1 MLGVGDIT
9 MRFTKMHGCG
19 NDYIYVYTGT
29 EKVADEIKPELAVR
43 LSDRHKG
50 IGSDGLIF
58 INPAEGADFEMEMY
72 NSDGSRGAMCG
83 NGIRCVGK
91 YVYDHG
97 LTDKTSIDILTGAG
111 VKRLE
116 LMTENGKATGATVNM
131 GIPILE
137 PKKIPVVIEGHD
149 SGEPVIDHPII
160 AGGMEYRITC
170 VSMGNPHCVIF
181 CDEDVSSLDIAGIG
195 PLFEHHVIFPDRVN
209 TEFVNVH
216 DRGHLK
222 MRVWERGSGET
233 LACGTGACASV
244 VACVLNNLTENKVKV
259 NLPGG
264 VVNVDWNGTADNP
277 LQDVFLIGPAQYTFV
292 ADFML

>member
-1 MLGVGDIT
+1 
-9 MRFTKMHGCG
+9 MRFTKMHGCA

-137 PKKIPVVIEGHD
+137 PKKIPVVIEEHD
-149 SGEPVIDHPII
+149 SSKPVIDHPII
-160 AGGMEYRITC
+160 AGDTEYRITC

-181 CDEDVSSLDIAGIG
+181 CDEDVSNLDIAEIG

-209 TEFVNVH
+209 TEFVNLH

-233 LACGTGACASV
+233 MACGTGATAVLVAAS
-244 VACVLNNLTENKVKV
+244 LNDLSDRRAEVSLLGGTLTIDWKED
-259 NLPGG
+259 G
-264 VVNVDWNGTADNP
+264 NVYMT
-277 LQDVFLIGPAQYTFV
+277 GPAETVFESEISI
-292 ADFML
+292 

>member
-1 MLGVGDIT
+1 
-9 MRFTKMHGCG
+9 MHGCG
-19 NDYIYVYTGT
+19 NDYVYVYTGT

-137 PKKIPVVIEGHD
+137 PKKIPVVIEEHD
-149 SGEPVIDHPII
+149 SSKPVIDHPII
-160 AGGMEYRITC
+160 AGGTEYRITC

-181 CDEDVSSLDIAGIG
+181 CDEDVSNLDIAEIG

-233 LACGTGACASV
+233 MACGTGATAVLVAAS
-244 VACVLNNLTENKVKV
+244 LNDLSDRKED
-259 NLPGG
+259 G
-264 VVNVDWNGTADNP
+264 NVYMT
-277 LQDVFLIGPAQYTFV
+277 GPAETVFESEISI
-292 ADFML
+292 

>member
-1 MLGVGDIT
+1 
-9 MRFTKMHGCG
+9 MHGCG

-29 EKVADEIKPELAVR
+29 EKVADEIKPGLAVR

-137 PKKIPVVIEGHD
+137 PKKIPVVIKEHD
-149 SGEPVIDHPII
+149 SSKPVIDHPII

-181 CDEDVSSLDIAGIG
+181 CDEDVSNLDIAGIG

-233 LACGTGACASV
+233 MACGTGATAVLVAAS
-244 VACVLNNLTENKVKV
+244 LNDLSDRRAEVSLLGGTLTIDWKED
-259 NLPGG
+259 G
-264 VVNVDWNGTADNP
+264 NVYMT
-277 LQDVFLIGPAQYTFV
+277 GPAETVFESEISI
-292 ADFML
+292 

>member
-1 MLGVGDIT
+1 
-9 MRFTKMHGCG
+9 MRFTKMHGCA

-97 LTDKTSIDILTGAG
+97 LTDKTGIDILTGAG

-137 PKKIPVVIEGHD
+137 PKKIPVVIEEHD
-149 SGEPVIDHPII
+149 SSKPVIDHPII

-181 CDEDVSSLDIAGIG
+181 CDEDVSNLDIAEIG

-233 LACGTGACASV
+233 MACGTGATAVLVAAS
-244 VACVLNNLTENKVKV
+244 LNDLSDRRAEVSLLGGTLTIDWKED
-259 NLPGG
+259 G
-264 VVNVDWNGTADNP
+264 NVYMT
-277 LQDVFLIGPAQYTFV
+277 GPAETVFESEISI
-292 ADFML
+292 

>member
-1 MLGVGDIT
+1 
-9 MRFTKMHGCG
+9 MHGCA

-29 EKVADEIKPELAVR
+29 EKVADKIKPELAVR

-137 PKKIPVVIEGHD
+137 PKKIPVVIEEHGG
-149 SGEPVIDHPII
+149 SKPVIDHPII

-181 CDEDVSSLDIAGIG
+181 CDEDVSNLDIAEIG

-233 LACGTGACASV
+233 MACGTGAAAVLVAAS
-244 VACVLNNLTENKVKV
+244 LNDLSDRRAEVSLLGGTLTIDWKED
-259 NLPGG
+259 G
-264 VVNVDWNGTADNP
+264 NVYMT
-277 LQDVFLIGPAQYTFV
+277 GPAETVFESEISI
-292 ADFML
+292 

>member
-1 MLGVGDIT
+1 

-137 PKKIPVVIEGHD
+137 PKKIPVVIEEHD
-149 SGEPVIDHPII
+149 SSKPVIDHPII

-181 CDEDVSSLDIAGIG
+181 CDEDVSNLDIAEIG

-233 LACGTGACASV
+233 MACGTGATAVLVAAS
-244 VACVLNNLTENKVKV
+244 LNDLSDRRAEVSLLGGTLTIDWKED
-259 NLPGG
+259 G
-264 VVNVDWNGTADNP
+264 NVYMT
-277 LQDVFLIGPAQYTFV
+277 GPAETVFESEISI
-292 ADFML
+292 

>member
-1 MLGVGDIT
+1 
-9 MRFTKMHGCG
+9 MHGCA

-29 EKVADEIKPELAVR
+29 EKVADKIKPELAVR

-137 PKKIPVVIEGHD
+137 PKKIPVVIEEHD
-149 SGEPVIDHPII
+149 SSKPVIDHPII

-181 CDEDVSSLDIAGIG
+181 CDEDVSNLDIAEIG

-233 LACGTGACASV
+233 MACGTGATAVLVAAS
-244 VACVLNNLTENKVKV
+244 LNDLSDRRAEVSLLGGTLTIDWKED
-259 NLPGG
+259 G
-264 VVNVDWNGTADNP
+264 NVYMT
-277 LQDVFLIGPAQYTFV
+277 GPAETVFESEISI
-292 ADFML
+292 

>member
-1 MLGVGDIT
+1 
-9 MRFTKMHGCG
+9 MHGCG

-131 GIPILE
+131 GTPILE
-137 PKKIPVVIEGHD
+137 PKKIPVVIGEHD
-149 SGEPVIDHPII
+149 SSKPVIDHPMI
-160 AGGMEYRITC
+160 AGGTEYRITC

-181 CDEDVSSLDIAGIG
+181 CDEDVSNLDIAKIG

-233 LACGTGACASV
+233 MACGTGATAVLVAAS
-244 VACVLNNLTENKVKV
+244 LNDLSDRRAEVSLLGGTLTIDWKED
-259 NLPGG
+259 G
-264 VVNVDWNGTADNP
+264 NVYMT
-277 LQDVFLIGPAQYTFV
+277 GPAETVFESEISI
-292 ADFML
+292 

>member
-1 MLGVGDIT
+1 
-9 MRFTKMHGCG
+9 MHGCG

-97 LTDKTSIDILTGAG
+97 LTYKTSIDILTGAG

-116 LMTENGKATGATVNM
+116 LMIENGKATGATVNM

-137 PKKIPVVIEGHD
+137 PKKIPVVIEEHD
-149 SGEPVIDHPII
+149 SSKPVIDHPII

-181 CDEDVSSLDIAGIG
+181 CDEDVSNLDIAEIG

-233 LACGTGACASV
+233 MACGTGATAVLVAAS
-244 VACVLNNLTENKVKV
+244 LNDLSDRRAEVSLLGGTLTIDWKED
-259 NLPGG
+259 G
-264 VVNVDWNGTADNP
+264 NVYMT
-277 LQDVFLIGPAQYTFV
+277 GPAETVFESEISI
-292 ADFML
+292 

>member
-1 MLGVGDIT
+1 MLVVGDT
-9 MRFTKMHGCG
+9 AMRFTKMHGCG

-137 PKKIPVVIEGHD
+137 PKKIPVVIEEHD
-149 SGEPVIDHPII
+149 SSKPVIDHPII
-160 AGGMEYRITC
+160 AGGTEYRITC

-181 CDEDVSSLDIAGIG
+181 CDEDVSNLDIAEIG

-233 LACGTGACASV
+233 MACGTGATAVLVAAS
-244 VACVLNNLTENKVKV
+244 LNDLSDRRAEVSLLGGTLTIDWKED
-259 NLPGG
+259 G
-264 VVNVDWNGTADNP
+264 NVYMT
-277 LQDVFLIGPAQYTFV
+277 GPAETVFESEISI
-292 ADFML
+292 

>member
-1 MLGVGDIT
+1 MLGVGDT
-9 MRFTKMHGCG
+9 AMRFTKMHGCG

-137 PKKIPVVIEGHD
+137 PKKIPVVIEEHD
-149 SGEPVIDHPII
+149 SSKPVIDHPII

-181 CDEDVSSLDIAGIG
+181 CDEDVSNLDIAEIG

-233 LACGTGACASV
+233 MACGTGATAVLVAAS
-244 VACVLNNLTENKVKV
+244 LNDLSDRRAEVSLLGGTLTIDWKED
-259 NLPGG
+259 G
-264 VVNVDWNGTADNP
+264 NVYMT
-277 LQDVFLIGPAQYTFV
+277 GPAETVFESEISI
-292 ADFML
+292 

>member
-1 MLGVGDIT
+1 
-9 MRFTKMHGCG
+9 MHGCG

-137 PKKIPVVIEGHD
+137 PKKIPVVIEEHD
-149 SGEPVIDHPII
+149 SSKPVIDHPII

-181 CDEDVSSLDIAGIG
+181 CDEDVSNLDIAEIG

-233 LACGTGACASV
+233 MACGTGATAVLVAAS
-244 VACVLNNLTENKVKV
+244 LNDLSDRRAEVSLLGGTLTIDWKED
-259 NLPGG
+259 G
-264 VVNVDWNGTADNP
+264 NVYMT
-277 LQDVFLIGPAQYTFV
+277 GPAETVFESEI
-292 ADFML
+292 FI

>member
-1 MLGVGDIT
+1 MK
-9 MRFTKMHGCG
+9 FTKMHGCG

-29 EKVADEIKPELAVR
+29 EKVADEIKPELAMR

-137 PKKIPVVIEGHD
+137 PKKIPVVIEEHD
-149 SGEPVIDHPII
+149 SSKPVIDHPII
-160 AGGMEYRITC
+160 AGGTEYRITC

-181 CDEDVSSLDIAGIG
+181 CDEDVSNLDIAEIG

-233 LACGTGACASV
+233 MACGTGATAVLVAAS
-244 VACVLNNLTENKVKV
+244 LNDLSDRRAEVSLLGGTLTIDWKED
-259 NLPGG
+259 G
-264 VVNVDWNGTADNP
+264 NVYMT
-277 LQDVFLIGPAQYTFV
+277 GPAETVFESEISI
-292 ADFML
+292 

>member
-1 MLGVGDIT
+1 MK
-9 MRFTKMHGCG
+9 FTKMHGCG

-137 PKKIPVVIEGHD
+137 PKKIPVVIEEHD
-149 SGEPVIDHPII
+149 SSKPVIDHPII

-181 CDEDVSSLDIAGIG
+181 CDEDVSNLDIAEIG

-233 LACGTGACASV
+233 MACGTGATAVLVAAS
-244 VACVLNNLTENKVKV
+244 LNDLSDRRAEVSLLGGTLTIDWKED
-259 NLPGG
+259 G
-264 VVNVDWNGTADNP
+264 NVYMT
-277 LQDVFLIGPAQYTFV
+277 GPAETVFESEI
-292 ADFML
+292 FI

>member
-1 MLGVGDIT
+1 
-9 MRFTKMHGCG
+9 MHGCG

-29 EKVADEIKPELAVR
+29 EKVADEIKPGLAVR

-137 PKKIPVVIEGHD
+137 PKKIPVVIEEHD
-149 SGEPVIDHPII
+149 SSKPVIDHPII

-181 CDEDVSSLDIAGIG
+181 CDEDVSNLDIAEIG

-233 LACGTGACASV
+233 MACGTGATAVLVAAS
-244 VACVLNNLTENKVKV
+244 LNDLSDRRAEVS
-259 NLPGG
+259 LLGG
-264 VVNVDWNGTADNP
+264 TLIIDWKEDGNVYMT
-277 LQDVFLIGPAQYTFV
+277 GPAETVFESEISI
-292 ADFML
+292 

>member
-1 MLGVGDIT
+1 
-9 MRFTKMHGCG
+9 MHGCA

-149 SGEPVIDHPII
+149 SSRPVIDHPII

-181 CDEDVSSLDIAGIG
+181 CDEDVSNLDIAKIG

-233 LACGTGACASV
+233 MACGTGATAVLVAAS
-244 VACVLNNLTENKVKV
+244 LNDLSDRRAEVSLLGGTLTIDWKED
-259 NLPGG
+259 G
-264 VVNVDWNGTADNP
+264 NVYMT
-277 LQDVFLIGPAQYTFV
+277 GPAETVFESEISI
-292 ADFML
+292 

>member
-1 MLGVGDIT
+1 

-137 PKKIPVVIEGHD
+137 PKKVPVVIEEHD
-149 SGEPVIDHPII
+149 SSKPVIDHPII
-160 AGGMEYRITC
+160 AGGMECRITC

-181 CDEDVSSLDIAGIG
+181 CDEDVSNLDIAGIG

-233 LACGTGACASV
+233 MACGTGATAVLVAAS
-244 VACVLNNLTENKVKV
+244 LNDLSDRRAEVSLLGGTLTIDWKED
-259 NLPGG
+259 G
-264 VVNVDWNGTADNP
+264 NVYMT
-277 LQDVFLIGPAQYTFV
+277 GPAETVFESEI
-292 ADFML
+292 DI

>member
-1 MLGVGDIT
+1 
-9 MRFTKMHGCG
+9 MHGCG

-137 PKKIPVVIEGHD
+137 PKKIPVVIEEHD
-149 SGEPVIDHPII
+149 SSKPVIDHPII

-181 CDEDVSSLDIAGIG
+181 CDEDVSNLDIAEIG

-233 LACGTGACASV
+233 MACGTGATAVLVAAS
-244 VACVLNNLTENKVKV
+244 LNDLSDRRAEVS
-259 NLPGG
+259 LLGG
-264 VVNVDWNGTADNP
+264 TLIIDWKEDGNVYMT
-277 LQDVFLIGPAQYTFV
+277 GPAETVFESEISI
-292 ADFML
+292 

>member
-1 MLGVGDIT
+1 

-137 PKKIPVVIEGHD
+137 PKKIPVVIEEHD
-149 SGEPVIDHPII
+149 SSKPVIDHPII

-181 CDEDVSSLDIAGIG
+181 CDEDVSNLDIAEIG

-233 LACGTGACASV
+233 MACGTGATAVLVAAS
-244 VACVLNNLTENKVKV
+244 LNDLSDRRAEVS
-259 NLPGG
+259 LLGG
-264 VVNVDWNGTADNP
+264 TLIIDWKEDGNVYMT
-277 LQDVFLIGPAQYTFV
+277 GPAETVFESEISI
-292 ADFML
+292 

>member
-1 MLGVGDIT
+1 
-9 MRFTKMHGCG
+9 MHGCG

-137 PKKIPVVIEGHD
+137 PKKIPVVIEEHD
-149 SGEPVIDHPII
+149 SSKPVIDHPII

-181 CDEDVSSLDIAGIG
+181 CDEDVSNLDIAEIG

-233 LACGTGACASV
+233 MACGTGATAVLVAAS
-244 VACVLNNLTENKVKV
+244 LNDLSDRRAEVSLLGGTLTIDWKED
-259 NLPGG
+259 G
-264 VVNVDWNGTADNP
+264 NVYMT
-277 LQDVFLIGPAQYTFV
+277 GPAETVFESEISI
-292 ADFML
+292 

>member
-1 MLGVGDIT
+1 MLVVGDT
-9 MRFTKMHGCG
+9 AMRFTKMHGCG

-137 PKKIPVVIEGHD
+137 PKKIPVVIEEHD
-149 SGEPVIDHPII
+149 SSKPVIDHPII
-160 AGGMEYRITC
+160 AGGTEYRITC

-181 CDEDVSSLDIAGIG
+181 CDEDVSNLDIAEIG

-233 LACGTGACASV
+233 MACGTGATAVLVAAS
-244 VACVLNNLTENKVKV
+244 LNDLSDRRAEVSLLGGTLTIDWKED
-259 NLPGG
+259 G
-264 VVNVDWNGTADNP
+264 NVYMT
-277 LQDVFLIGPAQYTFV
+277 GPAETVFESEIPI
-292 ADFML
+292 

>member
-1 MLGVGDIT
+1 
-9 MRFTKMHGCG
+9 MHGCA

-137 PKKIPVVIEGHD
+137 PKKIPVVIEEHD
-149 SGEPVIDHPII
+149 SSKPVIDHPII
-160 AGGMEYRITC
+160 AGGTEYRITC

-181 CDEDVSSLDIAGIG
+181 CDDDVSNLDIAEIG

-233 LACGTGACASV
+233 MACGTGATAVLVAAS
-244 VACVLNNLTENKVKV
+244 LNDLSDRRAEVSLLGGTLTIDWKED
-259 NLPGG
+259 G
-264 VVNVDWNGTADNP
+264 NVYMT
-277 LQDVFLIGPAQYTFV
+277 GPAETVFESEISI
-292 ADFML
+292 

>member
-1 MLGVGDIT
+1 
-9 MRFTKMHGCG
+9 MHGCG

-137 PKKIPVVIEGHD
+137 PKKIPVVIEEYD
-149 SGEPVIDHPII
+149 SSKPVIDHPII

-181 CDEDVSSLDIAGIG
+181 CDEDVSNLDIAEIG

-233 LACGTGACASV
+233 MACGTGATAVLVAAS
-244 VACVLNNLTENKVKV
+244 LNDLSDRRAEVSLLGGTLTIDWKED
-259 NLPGG
+259 G
-264 VVNVDWNGTADNP
+264 NVYMT
-277 LQDVFLIGPAQYTFV
+277 GPAETVFESEI
-292 ADFML
+292 FI

>member
-1 MLGVGDIT
+1 MK
-9 MRFTKMHGCG
+9 FTKMHGCG

-137 PKKIPVVIEGHD
+137 PKKIPVVIEEHD
-149 SGEPVIDHPII
+149 SSKPVIDHPII
-160 AGGMEYRITC
+160 AGGTEYRITC

-181 CDEDVSSLDIAGIG
+181 CDEDVSNLDIAEIG

-233 LACGTGACASV
+233 MACGTGATAVLVAAS
-244 VACVLNNLTENKVKV
+244 LNDLSDRRAEVSLLGGTLTIDWKED
-259 NLPGG
+259 G
-264 VVNVDWNGTADNP
+264 NVYMT
-277 LQDVFLIGPAQYTFV
+277 GPAETVFESEISI
-292 ADFML
+292 

>member
-1 MLGVGDIT
+1 
-9 MRFTKMHGCG
+9 MHGCG

-137 PKKIPVVIEGHD
+137 PKKIPVVIEEHD
-149 SGEPVIDHPII
+149 SSKPVIDHPII

-181 CDEDVSSLDIAGIG
+181 CDEDVSNLDIAKIG

-233 LACGTGACASV
+233 MACGTGATAVLVAAS
-244 VACVLNNLTENKVKV
+244 LNDLSDRRAEVSLLGGTLTIDWKED
-259 NLPGG
+259 G
-264 VVNVDWNGTADNP
+264 NVYMT
-277 LQDVFLIGPAQYTFV
+277 GPAETVFESEISI
-292 ADFML
+292 

>member
-1 MLGVGDIT
+1 

-137 PKKIPVVIEGHD
+137 PKKIPVVIEEHD
-149 SGEPVIDHPII
+149 SSKPVIDHPII

-181 CDEDVSSLDIAGIG
+181 CDEDVSNLDIAEIG
-195 PLFEHHVIFPDRVN
+195 SLFEHHVIFPDRVN

-233 LACGTGACASV
+233 MACGTGATAVLVAAS
-244 VACVLNNLTENKVKV
+244 LNDLSDRRAEVSLLGGTLTIDWKED
-259 NLPGG
+259 G
-264 VVNVDWNGTADNP
+264 NVYMT
-277 LQDVFLIGPAQYTFV
+277 GPAETVFESEISI
-292 ADFML
+292 

>member
-1 MLGVGDIT
+1 
-9 MRFTKMHGCG
+9 MHGCA

-137 PKKIPVVIEGHD
+137 PKKIPVVIEEHD
-149 SGEPVIDHPII
+149 SSKPVIDHPII

-181 CDEDVSSLDIAGIG
+181 CDEDVSNLDIAEIG

-233 LACGTGACASV
+233 MACGTGATAVLVAAS
-244 VACVLNNLTENKVKV
+244 LNDLSDRRAEVSLLGGTLTIDWKED
-259 NLPGG
+259 G
-264 VVNVDWNGTADNP
+264 NVYMT
-277 LQDVFLIGPAQYTFV
+277 GPAETVFESEISI
-292 ADFML
+292 

>member
-1 MLGVGDIT
+1 

-131 GIPILE
+131 GVPILE
-137 PKKIPVVIEGHD
+137 PKKIPVVIEEHD
-149 SGEPVIDHPII
+149 SSKPVIDHPII
-160 AGGMEYRITC
+160 AGGTEYRITC

-181 CDEDVSSLDIAGIG
+181 CDEDVSNLDIAEIG

-216 DRGHLK
+216 DRGHMK

-233 LACGTGACASV
+233 MACGTGATAVLVAAS
-244 VACVLNNLTENKVKV
+244 LNDLSDRRAEVSLLGGTLTIDWKED
-259 NLPGG
+259 G
-264 VVNVDWNGTADNP
+264 NVYMT
-277 LQDVFLIGPAQYTFV
+277 GPAETVFESEISI
-292 ADFML
+292 